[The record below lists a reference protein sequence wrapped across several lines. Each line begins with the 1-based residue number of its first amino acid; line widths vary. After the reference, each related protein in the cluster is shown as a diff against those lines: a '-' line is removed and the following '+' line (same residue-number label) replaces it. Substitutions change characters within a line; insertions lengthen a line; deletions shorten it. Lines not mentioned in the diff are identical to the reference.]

1 MVKSY
6 KLFETETAIQKA
18 IPFGGKKMVRIGEK
32 RVCIFHLESGY
43 KVFDNLC
50 PHNGQSL
57 LDGKLNYLEEIVC
70 PLHGYRYNLND
81 GKECESRSPDLT
93 IHQIEIT
100 ERGVFLKL
108 NT

>member
-1 MVKSY
+1 
-6 KLFETETAIQKA
+6 
-18 IPFGGKKMVRIGEK
+18 MVRIGEK

-57 LDGKLNYLEEIVC
+57 LDGTTNYLEEIVC
-70 PLHGYRYNLND
+70 PLHGYRFNLKD

-93 IHQIEIT
+93 IHAIEIT
-100 ERGVFLKL
+100 EHGVFLQL
-108 NT
+108 IT